1 MNIPLP
7 RSYVFPQI
15 QEEQNSCI
23 PNINKDSGAFTDQI
37 SSGNLVSGT
46 DEKSEIL
53 VPSSSFFHEI
63 SFFHLLQLF
72 FQCKVCRMHDSSFFV
87 VFNR

>member
-23 PNINKDSGAFTDQI
+23 PNIIKDSGAFTDQI
-37 SSGNLVSGT
+37 SSGNLVSGM

-63 SFFHLLQLF
+63 SFFHLYNYFFNIRFVGCMILLF
-72 FQCKVCRMHDSSFFV
+72 FCPF
-87 VFNR
+87 